1 MTKLPGLGEVLFGL
15 KRGEISTAMI
25 IGWREATHLNVIFFQ
40 EVNDSDVVFK
50 SHLVRHR
57 EDIQIRHIASI
68 RLDCF
73 EDVLRQTNRIQLEI
87 RLEQQI
93 DDVVNAPFSRVFK
106 WCSEN
111 N

>member
-1 MTKLPGLGEVLFGL
+1 MTELPGFGEVFFGL
-15 KRGEISTAMI
+15 NGGEISISMI
-25 IGWREATHLNVIFFQ
+25 IGWWEVTHLNIIFFQ

-87 RLEQQI
+87 RLEQ
-93 DDVVNAPFSRVFK
+93 
-106 WCSEN
+106 
-111 N
+111 